1 MFHHNCRKE
10 QVELENKRTS
20 APNIEDSKSVH
31 SKKMAATPPTF
42 QRIQEAPKFVCGV
55 KNIIKIDPE
64 KAKDIISKRDRF
76 WRYLES
82 ISRTVKGDH
91 NPWILNES

>member
-1 MFHHNCRKE
+1 MFHHNYRTD
-10 QVELENKRTS
+10 QVELENKGIS
-20 APNIEDSKSVH
+20 VPNIEDSKSVH
-31 SKKMAATPPTF
+31 AKRMNATATF
-42 QRIQEAPKFVCGV
+42 QRMQEAPKFVCGV

-64 KAKDIISKRDRF
+64 KAKDIASKRDGF

-82 ISRTVKGDH
+82 ISRTVKGAY

>member
-1 MFHHNCRKE
+1 MFHHNCRAD
-10 QVELENKRTS
+10 QVELENKRIST
-20 APNIEDSKSVH
+20 PHIEDSKSVH
-31 SKKMAATPPTF
+31 AKRMNATATF

-64 KAKDIISKRDRF
+64 KAKNIVSKRDRF

-82 ISRTVKGDH
+82 ISRTIKGAH